1 MSSSTAKTLISAAIV
16 VLGLAA
22 VFGLSG
28 FIERNRP
35 VPREGM
41 EDEDLIVQGAKL
53 RGFSLGFEGLIAD
66 WYWMRSLQYLGDKM
80 VKSRDDEINLNDLR
94 PLNPRLLYP
103 YLNTATDLD
112 PRFIAAFS
120 YGAVVLPAIDP
131 RNAIDITEKGIANN
145 PNEWRLY
152 NYLGYIYWRLDQYD
166 KAADVY
172 EKGSKVADAPPFMQM
187 MAAKL
192 KTQGGSRD
200 TAREIYRNMLDGAND
215 EHARESVTRDLLRL
229 DALDEIDA
237 INPALHAYQA
247 QNNRCPAS
255 WGEIGRQLA
264 AVKLSGNRPLNFDR
278 AGHPFD
284 PLGVPYVI
292 VSHNGECRADI
303 NYELSKIPRQ

>member
-1 MSSSTAKTLISAAIV
+1 MSSNTLKTLISPAIV
-16 VLGLAA
+16 IAGLAA

-53 RGFSLGFEGLIAD
+53 KGFSLGFEGLIAD
-66 WYWMRSLQYLGDKM
+66 WYWMRSLQYLGDKI
-80 VKSRDDEINLNDLR
+80 VKSKDDEINIDDLR
-94 PLNPRLLYP
+94 SLNPRLLYP

-112 PRFIAAFS
+112 PRFIAAYS

-131 RNAIDITEKGIANN
+131 QNAIDITEKGIANN
-145 PNEWRLY
+145 PSEWRLY
-152 NYLGYIYWRLDQYD
+152 HYLGFIYWRLEQYD

-172 EKGSKVADAPPFMQM
+172 EKGSKVTDAQPFMQV

-200 TAREIYRNMLDGAND
+200 TAREMYRNMLDSAND
-215 EHARESVTRDLLRL
+215 EEARDSVKLNLLRL
-229 DALDEIDA
+229 DALDTLDA
-237 INPALHAYQA
+237 IDPVLHSYQA
-247 QNNRCPAS
+247 QHTRCPGS
-255 WGEIGRQLA
+255 WNEIARQLNGA
-264 AVKLSGNRPLNFDR
+264 RLVGNRVLAFDNTG
-278 AGHPFD
+278 APVD
-284 PLGVPYVI
+284 PLGVGLVI
-292 VSHNGECRADI
+292 VSQNGECRADI